1 MSAHFILCSPME
13 FTHKVNKLIR
23 STGHVSFVFSLLM
36 SLNIS
41 KICST
46 HFLFCEL
53 TVDVHT
59 SPIYLFKVLVF
70 SISSLCSHIVQ
81 YKYFC
86 LK

>member
-1 MSAHFILCSPME
+1 
-13 FTHKVNKLIR
+13 
-23 STGHVSFVFSLLM
+23 M

-53 TVDVHT
+53 TVHVHT
-59 SPIYLFKVLVF
+59 FPIYLFKVLLF
-70 SISSLCSHIVQ
+70 SISSLCPHIVQ
-81 YKYFC
+81 YKYFY

>member
-1 MSAHFILCSPME
+1 MSAHFILRSPME
-13 FTHKVNKLIR
+13 FTYEVNKLIR

-53 TVDVHT
+53 TVYVHT
-59 SPIYLFKVLVF
+59 FPIDLFKVLVF
-70 SISSLCSHIVQ
+70 SISSLCPHIVQ
-81 YKYFC
+81 YTYFYF
-86 LK
+86 K

>member
-1 MSAHFILCSPME
+1 M
-13 FTHKVNKLIR
+13 
-23 STGHVSFVFSLLM
+23 
-36 SLNIS
+36 
-41 KICST
+41 

-70 SISSLCSHIVQ
+70 SISSLCPHIVQ